1 MSSQQLTSKNSQQL
15 TCKMSSAAKTNSRA
29 AGNKGSVPAT
39 MSSLDLSTM
48 PPEYKTLVAALL
60 LSKYPSLSNRSSLPL
75 NDFLQG
81 GQVKVNPN
89 LDSGRPTPV
98 VFSTAEDGSVSV
110 DMPDGCPPDMKAY
123 NLNRALQRERKTKM
137 AAKLRNK
144 LAAKQGGK

>member
-1 MSSQQLTSKNSQQL
+1 
-15 TCKMSSAAKTNSRA
+15 
-29 AGNKGSVPAT
+29 
-39 MSSLDLSTM
+39 M